1 MCVQLVHHMINYR
14 LTVITEAQNLIAP
27 RRGLDCGRTGRG
39 VDHQL
44 QLDWITS
51 KRLKRRVLRI
61 DIDFKNAV
69 KSMSQS
75 KFAVGSSESPQF
87 YFLFLQEQFKDIII
101 IIMRS

>member
-27 RRGLDCGRTGRG
+27 GLDCERTGRG

-51 KRLKRRVLRI
+51 DRLKRRVLRI

-69 KSMSQS
+69 KLMSQS
-75 KFAVGSSESPQF
+75 KCAVGSSESPQF
-87 YFLFLQEQFKDIII
+87 YFLFLQEQLKDIII